1 MLLFLGLR
9 LNQSDNC
16 LHTGKRGA
24 HFVGNV
30 VEQVAFFGNEFF
42 EFFRHFVELD
52 GKMGQFVV
60 AVVDLLGDAGFK
72 FSVCH
77 PVHAVA

>member
-16 LHTGKRGA
+16 LHARKGRT
-24 HFVGNV
+24 HFMGDVM
-30 VEQVAFFGNEFF
+30 EQVAFFGNEFF
-42 EFFRHFVELD
+42 EFFHHFVELD

-60 AVVDLLGDAGFK
+60 AVVDLLGDTGFK